1 MRIDTRYNISHQAFK
16 LWKEYSTCTEQ
27 KTDRCV
33 IYNLVPGVQN
43 LSKELKDNY
52 SFAIYSLE
60 AFSTFDNSLV
70 LVMKPLKFKTNMA
83 YRPERQESNN

>member
-1 MRIDTRYNISHQAFK
+1 MRIDTQFNISHQAVK
-16 LWKEYSTCTEQ
+16 LWKEYTTCTEQ
-27 KTDRCV
+27 KSDRYV

-70 LVMKPLKFKTNMA
+70 LVMKPLKFKTNIA